1 MPRLPL
7 VACRNVNL
15 GEEEEAVKKP
25 AQLTPKQKRFVSEY
39 LIDLNASAAARRVG
53 YADRSA
59 RVTGQRLLQN
69 PAIVEA
75 IASNQSRLATKLEV
89 NAEKVLAEIAKMGF
103 ANMMDYITVTP
114 GGDAVVDLKAL
125 DRDKAAAIQEVT
137 VEEYTEGRGE
147 DARNVKRVKFKLA
160 DKRAN
165 LELLGKN
172 LRLFTEKVELTGKD
186 GGPIQATNVPPEEAY
201 KRMLGGG

>member
-1 MPRLPL
+1 MPKPTKSRGLT
-7 VACRNVNL
+7 A
-15 GEEEEAVKKP
+15 KK
-25 AQLTPKQKRFVSEY
+25 QRFVAEF
-39 LIDLNASAAARRVG
+39 LVDMNGSAAARRVG
-53 YADRSA
+53 YSERSA
-59 RVTGQRLLQN
+59 RVIAQRLMRD
-69 PAIVEA
+69 PAVLDA
-75 IASNQSRLATKLEV
+75 IAQARTKIAAKLEV
-89 NAEKVLAEIAKMGF
+89 TAERVLAEIAKMGF

-114 GGDAVVDLKAL
+114 AGDAVIDFTAL

-137 VEEYTEGRGE
+137 VDEYTEGRGD
-147 DARNVKRVKFKLA
+147 DARNVKRVRFKLA
-160 DKRAN
+160 DKRAS